1 MHKLVILINE
11 PGDPDKFEAGWP
23 KFLSW
28 AEEMPGL
35 KKEVTSRVA
44 HTIYGNFPHFMIHEL
59 HFDTPQEAHQA
70 LDSPE
75 GQAAGQTLQAL
86 TQGQVILFFADHL
99 EDSLEN
105 IKQNKKQQTE
115 RTPEADA

>member
-11 PGDPDKFEAGWP
+11 PADPDHFEAGWP
-23 KFLSW
+23 KFLHW
-28 AEEMPGL
+28 AEQMPGL
-35 KKEVTSRVA
+35 RREVTSRVA
-44 HTIYGNFPHFMIHEL
+44 QTIYGAFSYFLVHEL

-70 LDSPE
+70 LRSQA

-105 IKQNKKQQTE
+105 IQSDKIGSS
-115 RTPEADA
+115 DS